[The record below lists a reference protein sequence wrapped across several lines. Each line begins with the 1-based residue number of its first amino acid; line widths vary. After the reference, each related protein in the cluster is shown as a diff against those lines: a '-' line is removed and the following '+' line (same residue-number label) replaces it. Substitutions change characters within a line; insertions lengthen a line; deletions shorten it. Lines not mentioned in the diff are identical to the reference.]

1 MEKRKNII
9 NMGNMIKKN
18 SKLVMENKKNEILE
32 VFFEIQSLKNL
43 FRQGWLKNGID
54 KKFCESVADHSFTTT
69 MLAWLIADKYLP
81 ELDIIKVL
89 KYSLIHEIGEIYAGD
104 ITPNDNVSDTTKY
117 ELEIA
122 SVKKVF
128 SKLKHGNK
136 YIKLWEEFENA
147 ENKEAKYIKQID
159 RLEMALQAHFY
170 EDKLD
175 LNLADFKDSAKS
187 VLKEEVLKDLLQSL
201 E

>member
-1 MEKRKNII
+1 ME
-9 NMGNMIKKN
+9 KKN
-18 SKLVMENKKNEILE
+18 SKLVLENKKNEILE

-43 FRQGWLKNGID
+43 FRQGWLKSGID
-54 KKFCESVADHSFTTT
+54 KKFCESVADHSFSTT
-69 MLAWLIADKYLP
+69 MLAWLIADEHLP

-104 ITPNDNVSDTTKY
+104 ITPNDNVSDATKY

-128 SKLKHGNK
+128 SKLKHGDK

-147 ENKEAKYIKQID
+147 ENKEAKFIKQID

-175 LNLADFKDSAKS
+175 LNLEDFKDSAKQ
-187 VLKEEVLKDLLQSL
+187 VLTDEILIKLLKDLI
-201 E
+201 

>member
-1 MEKRKNII
+1 ME
-9 NMGNMIKKN
+9 KKN

-32 VFFEIQSLKNL
+32 VFYEIQSLKNL
-43 FRQGWLKNGID
+43 FRQGWLKKGIE
-54 KKFCESVADHSFTTT
+54 KKFCESVADHSFSAS
-69 MLAWLIADKYLP
+69 MLAWLIADNYLP
-81 ELDIIKVL
+81 ELDIIKIL

-104 ITPNDNVSDTTKY
+104 IIPDDNITDAEKY

-128 SKLKHGNK
+128 SKLKHSDK

-147 ENKEAKYIKQID
+147 ENKEAKFVKQID
-159 RLEMALQAHFY
+159 RLEMAFQAHFY
-170 EDKLD
+170 ENKLD
-175 LNLADFKDSAKS
+175 LNLQDFKNSAKS
-187 VLKEEVLKDLLQSL
+187 VLKEEILKDLLQSL

>member
-1 MEKRKNII
+1 ME
-9 NMGNMIKKN
+9 KKN

-43 FRQGWLKNGID
+43 FRQGWLKSGID
-54 KKFCESVADHSFTTT
+54 KKFCESVADHSFSTT
-69 MLAWLIADKYLP
+69 MLAWLIADEHLP
-81 ELDIIKVL
+81 ELNLMKIL

-104 ITPNDNVSDTTKY
+104 ITPSDNITEATKY

-128 SKLKHGNK
+128 SKLRHGDK

-147 ENKEAKYIKQID
+147 ENKEAKFIKQID
-159 RLEMALQAHFY
+159 KLEMALQAHFY

-175 LNLADFKDSAKS
+175 LNLQDFKDSAKK
-187 VLKEEVLKDLLQSL
+187 VLSDKILKDLLQSL

>member
-1 MEKRKNII
+1 MK
-9 NMGNMIKKN
+9 KKN
-18 SKLVMENKKNEILE
+18 SKLELENKSNEIIE
-32 VFFEIQSLKNL
+32 VYFEIQSLKNL
-43 FRQGWLKNGID
+43 FRQGWLKKGIE
-54 KKFCESVADHSFTTT
+54 KKFCESVADHSFSTS
-69 MLAWLIADKYLP
+69 MLAWLIADNYLP

-104 ITPNDNVSDTTKY
+104 ITPYDNITDSEKY

-128 SKLKHGNK
+128 SKLKHGDK

-147 ENKEAKYIKQID
+147 ENKEAKFIKQID
-159 RLEMALQAHFY
+159 RLEMAFQAHFY
-170 EDKLD
+170 ENKLD
-175 LNLADFKDSAKS
+175 LNLQDFKNSAKS
-187 VLKEEVLKDLLQSL
+187 VLRDEILKDLLQSL

>member
-1 MEKRKNII
+1 ME
-9 NMGNMIKKN
+9 KKN

-43 FRQGWLKNGID
+43 FRQGWLKNGVE
-54 KKFCESVADHSFTTT
+54 KKFCESVADHSFSTA
-69 MLAWLIADKYLP
+69 MLAWLIADEYLP

-104 ITPNDNVSDTTKY
+104 ITPEDNITDSKKY
-117 ELEIA
+117 ELEVA

-128 SKLKHGNK
+128 SKLKYGDK

-147 ENKEAKYIKQID
+147 ENKEAKFIKQID
-159 RLEMALQAHFY
+159 RLEMALQAHYY
-170 EDKLD
+170 EKKLSLD
-175 LNLADFKDSAKS
+175 LQDFRNSAKK
-187 VLKEEVLKDLLQSL
+187 VLKDEILKDLLQSL

>member
-1 MEKRKNII
+1 ME
-9 NMGNMIKKN
+9 KKN
-18 SKLVMENKKNEILE
+18 SKLVLENKKNEILE

-43 FRQGWLKNGID
+43 FRQGWLRCGVE
-54 KKFCESVADHSFTTT
+54 KKFCESVADHSFSTT
-69 MLAWLIADKYLP
+69 MLAWLIADEYLQ
-81 ELDIIKVL
+81 ELDLVKIL

-104 ITPNDNVSDTTKY
+104 ITPEDNITDSEKY

-128 SKLKHGNK
+128 SKLKHGDK

-147 ENKEAKYIKQID
+147 ENKEAKFIKQID
-159 RLEMALQAHFY
+159 RLEMAFQAHFY
-170 EDKLD
+170 ENKLD
-175 LNLADFKDSAKS
+175 LNLQDFKNSAKS

-201 E
+201 G